1 MSCRFRLYGR
11 ISVPWLSADS
21 EVQFL
26 DTLLLCETCPTTGLS
41 YRELGVEHLTKT
53 LVVWDFI
60 DALKKDGVEA
70 MEEIAEWEC
79 EKCGPDFGSSKGRR
93 SFGWILLCG
102 RTGLDQVECV
112 ILIRRDVQRMWL
124 CSWALVIYRGWI

>member
-1 MSCRFRLYGR
+1 MSVCCLIYTYIYIAVVVASIMSCRFRLYAR

-26 DTLLLCETCPTTGLS
+26 DMLLLCETCPTTGLS
-41 YRELGVEHLTKT
+41 YRELGVDHLTKT

-70 MEEIAEWEC
+70 MEEIAEWE
-79 EKCGPDFGSSKGRR
+79 
-93 SFGWILLCG
+93 
-102 RTGLDQVECV
+102 
-112 ILIRRDVQRMWL
+112 M
-124 CSWALVIYRGWI
+124 